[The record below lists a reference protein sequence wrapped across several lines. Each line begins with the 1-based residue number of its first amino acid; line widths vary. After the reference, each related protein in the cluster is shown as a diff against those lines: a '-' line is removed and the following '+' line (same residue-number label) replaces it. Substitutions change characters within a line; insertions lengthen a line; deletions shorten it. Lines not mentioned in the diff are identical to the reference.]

1 MVVRDFFVGKPV
13 LSKRETARL
22 EMLPGGTSVD
32 DDILDR
38 AVADLNAIYVTKG
51 LETAV
56 AIGEYVL
63 DAFFDGDLT
72 RARNTRKKHVS
83 FRALGNRVDLLVSYS
98 FISNALGVIEQIEL
112 LPGDVVRAL
121 TLTHHKLL
129 LPVRDL
135 GTKVK
140 LARMA
145 AAQELPTRDFERAV
159 RKVRAEETE
168 KGPRVGRPPLPT
180 IVKGLRRLSKA
191 VDLTIAEVQGDDP
204 LAGCPPDETRRL
216 LGDLDARMKD
226 LGDFLARV
234 RASIDEVE
242 AGQATVDARSEKG
255 R

>member
-72 RARNTRKKHVS
+72 RARNTRKRHVS

-112 LPGDVVRAL
+112 LPGDVVGAL

-145 AAQELPTRDFERAV
+145 AAQELPTRD
-159 RKVRAEETE
+159 
-168 KGPRVGRPPLPT
+168 
-180 IVKGLRRLSKA
+180 
-191 VDLTIAEVQGDDP
+191 
-204 LAGCPPDETRRL
+204 
-216 LGDLDARMKD
+216 
-226 LGDFLARV
+226 
-234 RASIDEVE
+234 
-242 AGQATVDARSEKG
+242 
-255 R
+255 